1 MKTVSQLVAELD
13 ELRNMNAQVEN
24 DQINLVEQLTTLTL
38 DHEQLVDEV
47 ESTRQILEESK

>member
-38 DHEQLVDEV
+38 DHVQLIDEV